1 MYVLDGVA
9 GACDTVDGLTD
20 GIRTTKCYLHHSQP

>member
-9 GACDTVDGLTD
+9 GACDTVVGLTD
-20 GIRTTKCYLHHSQP
+20 GIRTTKCHLHHSQP